1 MTPDDSVTKRA
12 IAKELAS
19 KYDISQQTALKMIQ
33 GTFDTIIDIL
43 VRKGRLELRNFGVF
57 IVKTRKARPARNPK
71 TGTPV
76 MIPKRRV
83 VTFKPGILM
92 TEKIK

>member
-1 MTPDDSVTKRA
+1 MEDSMTKRA
-12 IAKELAS
+12 IATELAA
-19 KYDISQQTALKMIQ
+19 KCGISQITALKMIQ

-43 VRKGRLELRNFGVF
+43 VKKGRLELRNFGVF

-71 TGTPV
+71 TGAPV

-83 VTFKPGILM
+83 VTFKPGIVMLK
-92 TEKIK
+92 KIK